1 MRENKLHHS
10 IDWSIVAIYL
20 ALLLFGWINIYAA
33 VYDPEVKQS
42 IFSMD
47 YNSGK
52 QLVWIF
58 ASGVLIV
65 FVLAVDFRI
74 YEQYAFIIYGFLI
87 FLLILVLFVGVEI
100 AGSRSWF
107 DLGVIGFSGA
117 RLQPAEF
124 AKFGTAL
131 ALSGYLNST
140 NKRADEPIVLIIS
153 FAILALPAAL
163 IILQGDTGSAL
174 VYSSLVLVLY
184 REGFPGVILV
194 VGVILV
200 SFFVVTLFFR
210 EDSFDTFIT
219 TVAILGVVSSLASY
233 LLVNKRKKIKVAV
246 SVFVVTLMLIFMA
259 FSMDYILVNILKPHQ
274 RARIEV
280 LVDPYKDPKGSG
292 WNVIQSKVAI
302 GSGGFGGKGFLQGTQ
317 TKFDFVP
324 EQSTDFIFCTV
335 GEEYGWIGSM
345 IIISL
350 FTTLLF
356 RVVALAERQKSRFAR
371 VYGYSVASII
381 FFHFTINIGMTIGL
395 FPVIGIPLPYFSYG
409 GSSLWSFTIL
419 LFILLKLDGHRSQV
433 LAR

>member
-20 ALLLFGWINIYAA
+20 ALLFFGWINIYAA
-33 VYDPEVKQS
+33 VYDPEIKQS
-42 IFSMD
+42 IFNMD
-47 YNSGK
+47 YNAGK
-52 QLVWIF
+52 QLIWI
-58 ASGVLIV
+58 ASAGILAVL
-65 FVLAVDFRI
+65 VLAVDFKF
-74 YEQYAFIIYGFLI
+74 YETFAYFIYGFLI
-87 FLLILVLFVGVEI
+87 ILLILVLIFGREV

-107 DLGVIGFSGA
+107 DFGGM

-124 AKFGTAL
+124 AKFATAL
-131 ALSGYLNST
+131 ALGKFLNST
-140 NKRADEPIVLIIS
+140 NKRADDLSILIVSLIIL
-153 FAILALPAAL
+153 AIPAGL

-174 VYSSLVLVLY
+174 VYTSLVLVLY
-184 REGFPGVILV
+184 REGFPGFILV
-194 VGVILV
+194 IGLILA
-200 SFFVVTLFFR
+200 SFFVITLFFR
-210 EDSFDTFIT
+210 EESFDTFIT
-219 TVAILGVVSSLASY
+219 TVAVSGAVIALLTYFLA
-233 LLVNKRKKIKVAV
+233 NKRKRVRFSI
-246 SVFVVTLMLIFMA
+246 SIFTVTILLVIMA

-274 RARIEV
+274 RSRIEV

-302 GSGGFGGKGFLQGTQ
+302 GSGGFMGKGFLQGTQ

-350 FTTLLF
+350 FTALLF
-356 RVVALAERQKSRFAR
+356 RIVALAERQKSRFSR

-409 GSSLWSFTIL
+409 GSSLWSFSIL